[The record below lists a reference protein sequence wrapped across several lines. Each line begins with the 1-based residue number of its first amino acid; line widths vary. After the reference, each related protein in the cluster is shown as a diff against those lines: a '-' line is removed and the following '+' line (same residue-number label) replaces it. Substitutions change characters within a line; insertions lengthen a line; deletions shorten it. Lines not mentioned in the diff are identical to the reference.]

1 MYVISDEFTE
11 GEMWALVS
19 ALELF
24 MYDNPN
30 LTEEQYELCES
41 AREKIMR
48 DVI

>member
-1 MYVISDEFTE
+1 MYEINDKFTE
-11 GEMWALVS
+11 GEMWALIS

-24 MYDNPN
+24 MYDNLD